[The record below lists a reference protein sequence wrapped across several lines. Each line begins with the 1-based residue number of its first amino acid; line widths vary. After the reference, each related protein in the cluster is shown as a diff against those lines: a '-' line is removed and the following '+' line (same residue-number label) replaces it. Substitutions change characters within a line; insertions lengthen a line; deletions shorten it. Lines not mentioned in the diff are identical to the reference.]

1 MSPVNVSTIDQL
13 RIGLAS
19 AKDIHSWTSGE
30 VKKPETVNYRTNKP
44 EKDGLFC
51 EKIFGPQKAWECAC
65 GKYKRVH
72 VKGLVCERCGVE
84 VTSDKVRRER
94 MGHIQLQAPVVHIWY
109 LRGTRSWL
117 TYLLMGLDPKE
128 ELKAKQLEKV
138 VYYSARLVTYVDVA
152 RRAEDLKTLAEALED
167 ETKDIL
173 AGRERTSSA
182 TSVSSKLAWST

>member
-72 VKGLVCERCGVE
+72 VK
-84 VTSDKVRRER
+84 
-94 MGHIQLQAPVVHIWY
+94 
-109 LRGTRSWL
+109 
-117 TYLLMGLDPKE
+117 
-128 ELKAKQLEKV
+128 
-138 VYYSARLVTYVDVA
+138 
-152 RRAEDLKTLAEALED
+152 
-167 ETKDIL
+167 
-173 AGRERTSSA
+173 
-182 TSVSSKLAWST
+182 